1 MNYEVSV
8 NIMPHKGLLDPQGKA
23 VHQGLNKIGLAEV
36 QDVRIG
42 KKIVLTLEAE
52 SAEQAKSVAE
62 EACKKVLVN
71 AVMETADISVLEL
84 A

>member
-1 MNYEVSV
+1 MNFEVSV

-23 VHQGLNKIGLAEV
+23 VHQGLNKIGLNQVE
-36 QDVRIG
+36 DVKIG
-42 KKIVLTLEAE
+42 KKIIMHVTAD
-52 SAEQAKSVAE
+52 SADDAKSIAD

-71 AVMETADISVLEL
+71 AVMESYDITVLEL

>member
-23 VHQGLNKIGLAEV
+23 VHQGLNKIGLNQV
-36 QDVRIG
+36 HDVRIG
-42 KKIVLTLEAE
+42 KKIVLHVEAA
-52 SAEQAKSVAE
+52 SADEARNIAE
-62 EACKKVLVN
+62 ESCKKVLVN
-71 AVMETADISVLEL
+71 AVMETADISVAEL